1 MKKKIFIGLAL
12 MASIGALAYWYFAQN
27 KKNKTIFLELARPQY
42 GYISKSVTATGTIEP
57 EDTVN
62 VGTQISGTIRD
73 VYVDFNSV
81 VRKGQLLAE
90 LDKSLLQAQVN
101 QFRANLAVAKNQAVY
116 QESYFAREDTLFKT
130 QVISKQEFETALY
143 QYNAAR
149 AAVPSVQAQ
158 LDAAEK
164 NLSYCDI
171 YSPINGVVL
180 TRNISTGQ
188 TVASSFNT
196 PTLFIIARDITK
208 MQVQASVDEAD
219 IGAVM
224 PGELSVFTV
233 DAFPEESFSGVVGQI
248 RLQPIVSS
256 NVVTYTTIIK
266 APNPEMKLKP
276 GMTANIFIYTSEDS
290 NALLIPAAALKF
302 KPDQLLAAQYKL
314 DTSHGSNRL
323 ASKTDTMKMKDD
335 RMVIGSTRK
344 AYPNARESGTMA
356 AVWVKSGDTLVKKR
370 IITGMID
377 DSHVQ
382 VLAGMSTKDE
392 VVISSSS
399 VVKNSNA
406 PAVAKSPFMPTRR
419 LTTPA
424 PGAGRPNR

>member
-1 MKKKIFIGLAL
+1 MKKKIFIGLTLIIAAAL
-12 MASIGALAYWYFAQN
+12 LAYWYFGHN
-27 KKNKTIFLELARPQY
+27 KKKNLIFLELAKPQY
-42 GYISKSVTATGTIEP
+42 GYISKSVTATGTIQP
-57 EDTVN
+57 EDTVS
-62 VGTQISGTIRD
+62 VGTQISGTIRN

-81 VRKGQLLAE
+81 VKKGQLLAE

-130 QVISKQEFETALY
+130 RVISKQEFETALY

-158 LDAAEK
+158 LDAAER

-188 TVASSFNT
+188 TVAASFNT

-219 IGAVM
+219 IGAVR
-224 PGELSVFTV
+224 PGEISVFTV
-233 DAFPEESFSGVVGQI
+233 DAFPEESFTGVVGQI
-248 RLQPIVSS
+248 RLQPIVSA

-302 KPDQLLAAQYKL
+302 KPDQFVAAQYKL
-314 DTSHGSNRL
+314 DTGHV
-323 ASKTDTMKMKDD
+323 SKKTVIKKDTLKMKDD
-335 RMVIGSTRK
+335 RMVLGSNGK
-344 AYPNARESGTMA
+344 AYPIGRDSGTKA
-356 AVWVKSGDTLVKKR
+356 AVWIKLGDSLIKKR
-370 IITGMID
+370 IVTGMID
-377 DSHVQ
+377 DIHVQ
-382 VLAGMSTKDE
+382 VLAGLSTNDE
-392 VVISSSS
+392 VVISSNS
-399 VVKNSNA
+399 VAKNSNA
-406 PAVAKSPFMPTRR
+406 PAVAKSPFMPARR
-419 LTTPA
+419 STTPSG
-424 PGAGRPNR
+424 GARRPNP